1 MKNYEK
7 PTVEIVKINDVITT
21 SNGLMSTVTDSELL
35 GNDNVFGDSLWDDEG
50 GN

>member
-7 PTVEIVKINDVITT
+7 PTVETVKINNDVITM
-21 SNGLMSTVTDSELL
+21 SNKLSTEQESELS
-35 GNDNVFGDSLWDDEG
+35 GKDNGSFDISWNDLG

>member
-7 PTVEIVKINDVITT
+7 PTVETVKINDVITT
-21 SNGLMSTVTDSELL
+21 SLSTVTDSELL
-35 GNDNVFGDSLWDDEG
+35 GNDNVYGDVLWDDYG

>member
-7 PTVEIVKINDVITT
+7 PTVETVKINDVITT
-21 SNGLMSTVTDSELL
+21 SLSTVTDSELL
-35 GNDNVFGDSLWDDEG
+35 ENDNGYVDSLWDDLG